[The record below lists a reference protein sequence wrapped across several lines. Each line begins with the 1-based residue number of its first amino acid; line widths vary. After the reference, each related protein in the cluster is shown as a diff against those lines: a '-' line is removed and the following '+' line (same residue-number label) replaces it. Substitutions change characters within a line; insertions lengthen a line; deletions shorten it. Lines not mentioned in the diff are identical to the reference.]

1 MKSEWCVHRNSKKI
15 CARIF
20 HIKWACSEVFNGV
33 LVSFFLFPKGKVFL
47 QQLNDWFGISE
58 GFLINVINFFECFCK
73 SSFSKLASFLVVVH
87 DFVVE
92 DTEVQGKSKSD
103 WVASIEWLWELVGIV
118 VSIKSSIFDLLES
131 GIMGW
136 FRNVSVVVSD
146 HLVEE
151 SLWLVITGKTEA
163 LLLHDVYNLHALIVE
178 LFFNLFL
185 VGGKSISKL
194 LVLWV
199 LLDGSDGSDGTSLGS
214 NKIFESYWK

>member
-1 MKSEWCVHRNSKKI
+1 MKSEWCVHRNSKKN

-20 HIKWACSEVFNGV
+20 HIKWACSEVFDGV
-33 LVSFFLFPKGKVFL
+33 LVSFFLLPKWKVFL
-47 QQLNDWFGISE
+47 QQLNDWLGVSE

-103 WVASIEWLWELVGIV
+103 GVACIEWLWELVGIV

-136 FRNVSVVVSD
+136 FRNVSVD
-146 HLVEE
+146 Q
-151 SLWLVITGKTEA
+151 VIVLQVKQEG
-163 LLLHDVYNLHALIVE
+163 LLLEIQFLARI
-178 LFFNLFL
+178 LFNWPMHQDQIPL
-185 VGGKSISKL
+185 
-194 LVLWV
+194 
-199 LLDGSDGSDGTSLGS
+199 
-214 NKIFESYWK
+214 

>member
-1 MKSEWCVHRNSKKI
+1 
-15 CARIF
+15 
-20 HIKWACSEVFNGV
+20 
-33 LVSFFLFPKGKVFL
+33 
-47 QQLNDWFGISE
+47 
-58 GFLINVINFFECFCK
+58 
-73 SSFSKLASFLVVVH
+73 VVVH

-163 LLLHDVYNLHALIVE
+163 LLLHDVYNLHALIV
-178 LFFNLFL
+178 
-185 VGGKSISKL
+185 
-194 LVLWV
+194 
-199 LLDGSDGSDGTSLGS
+199 
-214 NKIFESYWK
+214 